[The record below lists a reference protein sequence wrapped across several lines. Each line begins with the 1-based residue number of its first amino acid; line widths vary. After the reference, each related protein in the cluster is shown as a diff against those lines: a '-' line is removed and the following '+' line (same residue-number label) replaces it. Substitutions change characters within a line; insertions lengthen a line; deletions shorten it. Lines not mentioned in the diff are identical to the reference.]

1 MTAIETLDD
10 VYATLADKADDG
22 TCTQQERGFLF
33 NAAADVRFRKLA
45 LEMIEQE
52 KEYRA
57 LLGPVGPLYAF
68 GPVGAV
74 TL

>member
-10 VYATLADKADDG
+10 VYAALADKADDG
-22 TCTQQERGFLF
+22 TCTEQEQSMLLH
-33 NAAADVRFRKLA
+33 AAADVRFRKLA

-57 LLGPVGPLYAF
+57 LLGPVGPIFAF
-68 GPVGAV
+68 GTAGAV
-74 TL
+74 AL